1 MFSTISIYIMYNV
14 ACTYFSS
21 PAMRV

>member
-14 ACTYFSS
+14 VCTYFSS